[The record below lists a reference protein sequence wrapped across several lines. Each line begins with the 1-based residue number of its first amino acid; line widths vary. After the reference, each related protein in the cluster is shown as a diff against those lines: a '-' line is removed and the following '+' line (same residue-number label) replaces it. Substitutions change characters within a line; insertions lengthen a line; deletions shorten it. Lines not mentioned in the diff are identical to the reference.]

1 MKSKNP
7 FREII
12 RKRKNMSNRMVALVN
27 ELSKGNKNMDDFN
40 SYNDIRTLNAL
51 LNRKLLNTLKWMEG
65 IVELSDFDNEEVE
78 KHAVS
83 WENIHNKEIK

>member
-1 MKSKNP
+1 MKLKNP

-12 RKRKNMSNRMVALVN
+12 RKRKNMSNRMVTLVN